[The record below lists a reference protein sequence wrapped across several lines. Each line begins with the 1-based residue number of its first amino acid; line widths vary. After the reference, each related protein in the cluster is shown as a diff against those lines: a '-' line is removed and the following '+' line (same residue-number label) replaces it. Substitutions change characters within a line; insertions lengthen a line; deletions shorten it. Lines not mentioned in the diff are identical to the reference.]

1 VSAARDDQDGDS
13 DREQDAGLVR
23 AASGA
28 LAGAPWS
35 GDEHRL
41 QVLAAKEAGLPTT
54 EVALDLYTEGFKRGL
69 TEKDPADNA
78 IVLRGRTVLKVAE
91 LERCL
96 RPMFRFLRIGLDS
109 VRTRIFDGQF
119 EVRIAAQAAEA
130 TDSVQGAA
138 RTVLMMWIGGGLL
151 GWWLMTTSQVATMLI
166 WGITLLLG
174 ALMLR
179 RSLVSG
185 RTMLAARLAVGL
197 GMLAHEEQMI
207 LPPGDAAGAAGRPT

>member
-1 VSAARDDQDGDS
+1 MSAGDDENPGP
-13 DREQDAGLVR
+13 LVPATP
-23 AASGA
+23 AAA
-28 LAGAPWS
+28 APWS

-41 QVLAAKEAGLPTT
+41 QVVAAREAGLSPA
-54 EVALDLYTEGFKRGL
+54 EVALDLYTEGFKAGL

-96 RPMFRFLRIGLDS
+96 RPMLRFLRIGPDS
-109 VRTRIFDGQF
+109 ARMRVFDGQF

-130 TDSVQGAA
+130 SDSVQGAA
-138 RTVLMMWIGGGLL
+138 RQVLMMWIAGGLL
-151 GWWLMTTSQVATMLI
+151 GWWLMATSQIATMLI

-197 GMLAHEEQMI
+197 GMLAHEEQLI
-207 LPPGDAAGAAGRPT
+207 LPPGEGSGGRPA

>member
-1 VSAARDDQDGDS
+1 MSETTDPADGP
-13 DREQDAGLVR
+13 LVR
-23 AASGA
+23 AESGSPSP
-28 LAGAPWS
+28 GTPWS

-41 QVLAAKEAGLPTT
+41 QVLAAREAGLPPT
-54 EVALDLYTEGFKRGL
+54 EVAVDLYTEGFKSGL

-96 RPMFRFLRIGLDS
+96 RPMLRFLRIGPDS
-109 VRTRIFDGQF
+109 VRARVFDGQF

-130 TDSVQGAA
+130 TESVQGAA
-138 RTVLMMWIGGGLL
+138 RSVLMMWIAGGLL
-151 GWWLMTTSQVATMLI
+151 GWWLMATWQVATMLI
-166 WGITLLLG
+166 WGISLLLG

-197 GMLAHEEQMI
+197 GMLAHEEQLI
-207 LPPGDAAGAAGRPT
+207 LPPGDGSGGAGRPA

>member
-1 VSAARDDQDGDS
+1 MSEARDEQDGRDG
-13 DREQDAGLVR
+13 EQDAPLVR

-54 EVALDLYTEGFKRGL
+54 DVALDLYTEGFKRGL

-96 RPMFRFLRIGLDS
+96 RPMFRFLRIGPDS

-197 GMLAHEEQMI
+197 GMLAHEEQLI
-207 LPPGDAAGAAGRPT
+207 LPPGDAGGAAGRPT

>member
-1 VSAARDDQDGDS
+1 MSEDAKQDKDGP
-13 DREQDAGLVR
+13 LVR
-23 AASGA
+23 AGSGSA
-28 LAGAPWS
+28 PGAPWS

-41 QVLAAKEAGLPTT
+41 QVLAAREAGLAPA
-54 EVALDLYTEGFKRGL
+54 EVALDLYTEGFKAGL

-96 RPMFRFLRIGLDS
+96 KPMLRFLRIGPDS
-109 VRTRIFDGQF
+109 VRTRVFDGQF

-130 TDSVQGAA
+130 SDSVQGAA
-138 RTVLMMWIGGGLL
+138 RTVLLMWIAGGLL
-151 GWWLMTTSQVATMLI
+151 GWWLMATSQVATMLI

-197 GMLAHEEQMI
+197 GMLAHEEQLI
-207 LPPGDAAGAAGRPT
+207 LPPGEGGGSAGRPA

>member
-1 VSAARDDQDGDS
+1 MSASDEQRDGP
-13 DREQDAGLVR
+13 LVR
-23 AASGA
+23 ATPPASPA
-28 LAGAPWS
+28 AWS

-41 QVLAAKEAGLPTT
+41 QVGAAREAGLPAA
-54 EVALDLYTEGFKRGL
+54 EVALDLYTQGFKAGL

-96 RPMFRFLRIGLDS
+96 RPMLRFLRIGPDS
-109 VRTRIFDGQF
+109 ARMRVFDGQF

-130 TDSVQGAA
+130 SDSVQGAA
-138 RTVLMMWIGGGLL
+138 RQVLLMWIGGGLL
-151 GWWLMTTSQVATMLI
+151 GWWLMKTSQIATMLI

-197 GMLAHEEQMI
+197 GMLAHEEQLI
-207 LPPGDAAGAAGRPT
+207 LPPGEGSGGPGRPA